1 MVTEFRSSFK
11 VASISNLFLPLML
24 KVVSSAYISISDV
37 KFSSGRSF
45 INMIKSR
52 GTKMDPCGTPYFTGS
67 RLEMLFPI
75 HKLCVRSDKY
85 DYLKFADSFVNSP
98 SQTIYVSSLFTSV

>member
-11 VASISNLFLPLML
+11 VASISNIFLPLML

-45 INMIKSR
+45 ININMIKSR

-75 HKLCVRSDKY
+75 HK
-85 DYLKFADSFVNSP
+85 
-98 SQTIYVSSLFTSV
+98 YVFGVTSMII